1 MVDFKSIETFLWV
14 VTLGSF
20 RGAAQRLTLPS
31 PPSRSG
37 SPSSNAKWGE
47 AVEPRSPRGS
57 PTPSGRQLMVYAEK
71 LIGLRSEMMADVGDR
86 SAMRGVMRLG
96 VAETIVHTWLSRLI
110 KSVNTAYPNLSLEI
124 EVDITPNLSA
134 RLLAQEIELAFVL
147 GPLSASSV
155 RNRSAVRL
163 SDRLSGQPRTR
174 PRRGSLTV
182 HDLAKFPI
190 ITFPRKTQP
199 YEIVRSLF
207 NRPDLPPIR
216 LHASA
221 SLATVIHMAIEGLG
235 IAVIPTAIVENELA
249 ARAVATALDRSEN
262 LAADVFGE
270 LAGIPR
276 YDRGRA
282 RRRSRRP
289 KSRGRA
295 PRLTCRR
302 RRVIEK
308 QPPYPKVWEQ
318 PHEPHRVQSADTI
331 PPGSGTRFTKPRNSA
346 PHPRA
351 ECGG

>member
-20 RGAAQRLTLPS
+20 RAAGEKLNTTQPAISQRIAQLERELGVKLLN
-31 PPSRSG
+31 RDHRV
-37 SPSSNAKWGE
+37 A
-47 AVEPRSPRGS
+47 S

-71 LIGLRSEMMADVGDR
+71 LMGLRSEMMAEVSDR
-86 SAMRGVMRLG
+86 SAMRGVLRLG

-134 RLLAQEIELAFVL
+134 RLLAQEIELALLL
-147 GPLSASSV
+147 GPLSNSSV
-155 RNRSAVRL
+155 RNRALCDYPIGFLAS
-163 SDRLSGQPRTR
+163 P
-174 PRRGSLTV
+174 SLGLDNGPVTV
-182 HDLAKFPI
+182 QDLAKFPI

-249 ARAVATALDRSEN
+249 DGRLQLLSTDLDISPLTFSASWLASPDTVAVERVAE
-262 LAADVFGE
+262 LAAK
-270 LAGIPR
+270 LAQESSVIDATPP
-276 YDRGRA
+276 A
-282 RRRSRRP
+282 R
-289 KSRGRA
+289 
-295 PRLTCRR
+295 
-302 RRVIEK
+302 
-308 QPPYPKVWEQ
+308 
-318 PHEPHRVQSADTI
+318 H
-331 PPGSGTRFTKPRNSA
+331 
-346 PHPRA
+346 
-351 ECGG
+351 

>member
-20 RGAAQRLTLPS
+20 RGAAQRLNTTQPAISQRIAQLE
-31 PPSRSG
+31 REVG
-37 SPSSNAKWGE
+37 VKLLNRDHRVA
-47 AVEPRSPRGS
+47 S

-71 LIGLRSEMMADVGDR
+71 LIGLRAEMMAAVSDR

-96 VAETIVHTWLSRLI
+96 VAETIVHTWLSRLT
-110 KSVNTAYPNLSLEI
+110 KSVNDAYPNLSLEI

-134 RLLAQEIELAFVL
+134 RLLAQEIELAFML

-155 RNRSAVRL
+155 RNRPLCDYPIGFLASPSL
-163 SDRLSGQPRTR
+163 GLGNGP
-174 PRRGSLTV
+174 LTV

-207 NRPDLPPIR
+207 NRPELPPIR

-249 ARAVATALDRSEN
+249 DGRLQLLTTDQQMPLLTFSASWLTSPDTVAVERVAELAAN
-262 LAADVFGE
+262 LARGGVIVDA
-270 LAGIPR
+270 PR
-276 YDRGRA
+276 RA
-282 RRRSRRP
+282 R
-289 KSRGRA
+289 
-295 PRLTCRR
+295 
-302 RRVIEK
+302 
-308 QPPYPKVWEQ
+308 
-318 PHEPHRVQSADTI
+318 H
-331 PPGSGTRFTKPRNSA
+331 
-346 PHPRA
+346 
-351 ECGG
+351 

>member
-20 RGAAQRLTLPS
+20 RGAAQRLNTTQPAISQRIAQLE
-31 PPSRSG
+31 RELG
-37 SPSSNAKWGE
+37 VKLLNRDHRVA
-47 AVEPRSPRGS
+47 S
-57 PTPSGRQLMVYAEK
+57 PTTSGRQLMVYAEK
-71 LIGLRSEMMADVGDR
+71 LIGLRSEMMAEVGDR

-147 GPLSASSV
+147 GPLSVSSV
-155 RNRSAVRL
+155 RNRPLCDYPIGFLASPSL
-163 SDRLSGQPRTR
+163 GLGNGP
-174 PRRGSLTV
+174 LTV

-207 NRPDLPPIR
+207 NRPELPPIR

-249 ARAVATALDRSEN
+249 DGRLQLLSTDLKISPLTFSASWLASPDTVAVELV
-262 LAADVFGE
+262 AD
-270 LAGIPR
+270 LAGKIAQSSALV
-276 YDRGRA
+276 D
-282 RRRSRRP
+282 
-289 KSRGRA
+289 A
-295 PRLTCRR
+295 PPLAG
-302 RRVIEK
+302 
-308 QPPYPKVWEQ
+308 
-318 PHEPHRVQSADTI
+318 H
-331 PPGSGTRFTKPRNSA
+331 
-346 PHPRA
+346 
-351 ECGG
+351 

>member
-20 RGAAQRLTLPS
+20 RAAGEKLNTTQPAISQRIAQLEREVGVKLLN
-31 PPSRSG
+31 RDHRV
-37 SPSSNAKWGE
+37 A
-47 AVEPRSPRGS
+47 S

-71 LIGLRSEMMADVGDR
+71 LIGLRSEMMAEVSDR
-86 SAMRGVMRLG
+86 SAMRGVLRLG

-110 KSVNTAYPNLSLEI
+110 KSVNIAYPNLSLEI

-134 RLLAQEIELAFVL
+134 RLLAQEIELAFML
-147 GPLSASSV
+147 GPLSASSA
-155 RNRSAVRL
+155 RNRVLCDYPIGFLASPSL
-163 SDRLSGQPRTR
+163 GLGNGP
-174 PRRGSLTV
+174 LTV

-249 ARAVATALDRSEN
+249 DGRLQLLATDLKISPLTFSASWLASPDTVAVELV
-262 LAADVFGE
+262 AD
-270 LAGIPR
+270 LAGKIAQSGALVDVPPP
-276 YDRGRA
+276 A
-282 RRRSRRP
+282 R
-289 KSRGRA
+289 
-295 PRLTCRR
+295 
-302 RRVIEK
+302 
-308 QPPYPKVWEQ
+308 
-318 PHEPHRVQSADTI
+318 H
-331 PPGSGTRFTKPRNSA
+331 
-346 PHPRA
+346 
-351 ECGG
+351 